1 MYNKKIIVDREK
13 QLSTYYQKLER
24 TNNRLANEL

>member
-13 QLSTYYQKLER
+13 KLSIYYPKLER
-24 TNNRLANEL
+24 TNKRLANEL

>member
-13 QLSTYYQKLER
+13 KLSIYYLKLEK
-24 TNNRLANEL
+24 TNKRLANEL